1 MKCPKCESENVN
13 VQMVTESKLKTKHQS
28 ILYWILI
35 GWWLEI
41 ILWLF
46 LTIPRLLAAMF
57 GHKKQ
62 KLVTKHKSVAVC
74 QNCGYNWK
82 V

>member
-13 VQMVTESKLKTKHQS
+13 VQMVTETKLKTKHHS

-74 QNCGYNWK
+74 QNCGYNWN

>member
-13 VQMVTESKLKTKHQS
+13 VQMVTESKLKTKHHS

-62 KLVTKHKSVAVC
+62 KLVTNHKSVAVC
-74 QNCGYNWK
+74 QNCGYNWN